1 MQIPVNSI
9 RFFRTA
15 ALDGGVPCE
24 PIRLV
29 QYDKTMPVAAIALT
43 ENGIKYTP
51 PAGALLKV
59 RMKKADGKGV
69 YNDALGLSDSGE
81 VLFLF
86 TQQMTA
92 AFGQGFLNVEVT
104 LPDTG
109 AVKCSDAILVFVAE
123 NAVQEGQIES
133 ADEFLT
139 LVEILEQCKKLA
151 AAAQE
156 SAEDAQDS
164 AEDAALSMQNAANS
178 AAAAAKS
185 AAEALSSK
193 NAAAVSASQAAD
205 SAQGIQEAKDDAA
218 QSAASAEES
227 AIRAENAA
235 RESLGFRTFN
245 GSVRPDENGDL
256 DPSRPMFAGTG
267 ESITVK
273 ATGDRINSIISHG
286 FTEQAGSGDPSPDNV
301 RPINVCGKKLV
312 EVLIDGSFTWRK
324 HATFEGLFFF
334 AGTIFGITPKNST
347 GVYGEQYV
355 PPTTGVNQYTSDM
368 SAQIDQYGAFAIVN
382 KKFKSDSEA
391 DVKAYFTKNPM
402 KFWYEPENEAQAT
415 GIYVPIVTSGEEYR
429 CECLKVNEFLCEGDT
444 VDTCGTENHLWGFL
458 KLTENDNWVVRTAA
472 TADGE
477 KPYFALYIKDVPYGA
492 QTVCDAYKN
501 WGYQVALKNNAISTS
516 IYLNNGFTVR
526 DDRFSDVESWKQH
539 LKSNPITV
547 LYKRSTIK
555 SYSNEPVEIT
565 SVPTDD
571 GTFKVSSDSDVSVYL
586 KPFSDASTVN
596 GKELASVAASGSY
609 NDLTDKPTALKN
621 PNALT
626 LQMGGSN
633 EQVYDGSEAKT
644 FNVTPADIGALGAT
658 EKAESAKTADAAA
671 SGYGFY
677 FKTVNTDAGVEAQAK
692 GVRLSWG
699 KEYSYKLFFGQDPT
713 YGDALCLHPS
723 SSGTYALG
731 NSTARWASIY
741 STNGTI
747 QTSDATRKEQITA
760 LGEKQLAFF
769 EKLRPVSYKLKSG
782 FDDAANHDRLHYGFI
797 AQEVEQ
803 AMGECGITAME
814 FGGLCKDK
822 EIVLAKTLNEDGT
835 ESLASKETGADIY
848 SLRYQEFIALN
859 TAAIQAL
866 KQEVTALRAE
876 LNTMKKGDAET

>member
-15 ALDGGVPCE
+15 AVDGGVPCE
-24 PIRLV
+24 PLRLV

-43 ENGIKYTP
+43 ENGVKYTP
-51 PAGALLKV
+51 PSGALFKV

-156 SAEDAQDS
+156 SAEEAQDS
-164 AEDAALSMQNAANS
+164 AEDAASSMQNAANS

-185 AAEALSSK
+185 AQEALSSK

-205 SAQGIQEAKDDAA
+205 SAQGIQEAKDAAA

-256 DPSRPMFAGTG
+256 DPSRPMFAGTS
-267 ESITVK
+267 ENVTVK
-273 ATGDRINSIISHG
+273 STGDRINNVIIHG
-286 FTEQAGSGDPSPDNV
+286 FTEQAGSGDPSPGNV
-301 RPINVCGKKLV
+301 REIRVGGKKLV
-312 EVLIDGSFTWRK
+312 EKIITGSETFLVNPTYNSVLYIN
-324 HATFEGLFFF
+324 FF
-334 AGTIFGITPKNST
+334 ATDGVGYSQICSHYKSYQGGWGQLPDKTVQLLDGGTLGFRDDRFVNNADGFKKHLADLYKSETP
-347 GVYGEQYV
+347 
-355 PPTTGVNQYTSDM
+355 
-368 SAQIDQYGAFAIVN
+368 
-382 KKFKSDSEA
+382 
-391 DVKAYFTKNPM
+391 VKI
-402 KFWYEPENEAQAT
+402 WYEPKDESQAT
-415 GIYVPIVTSGEEYR
+415 GIYVPVETEGSEYR
-429 CECLKVNEFLCEGDT
+429 CECLKVNEFLCNGDT
-444 VDTCGTENHLWGFL
+444 IDTNGTEKHTKAYKVFDGTENVQYRSDL
-458 KLTENDNWVVRTAA
+458 
-472 TADGE
+472 ADSV
-477 KPYFALYIKDVPYGA
+477 FTISVPGA
-492 QTVCDAYKN
+492 KSGTQICSHYKRYSGA
-501 WGYQVALKNNAISTS
+501 WTTI
-516 IYLNNGFTVR
+516 LNNSCQIVDNTFGFR
-526 DDRFSDVESWKQH
+526 DSRFSTAEQVKAEFAAQYAAGTPVQIEYELPTEYTH
-539 LKSNPITV
+539 
-547 LYKRSTIK
+547 
-555 SYSNEPVEIT
+555 EPVEI
-565 SVPTDD
+565 SAVPSSD
-571 GTFKVSSDSDVSVYL
+571 GTFKVSSESEVSVYL

-609 NDLTDKPTALKN
+609 NDLTNKPTALKN
-621 PNALT
+621 PLALT
-626 LQMGGSN
+626 LQMAGSTA
-633 EQVYDGSEAKT
+633 QTYDGSVAQT
-644 FNVTPADIGALGAT
+644 FNVTPAGIGALGAT
-658 EKAESAKTADAAA
+658 EKAVSAKAADAA
-671 SGYGFY
+671 SGYAFY
-677 FKTVNTDAGVEAQAK
+677 MGHTNKNAGIEAQTK

-699 KEYSYKLFFGQDPT
+699 TEYSYKLFFGQDPN
-713 YGDALCLHPS
+713 YGDALCLHAS
-723 SSGTYALG
+723 SNGLYSFG

-747 QTSDATRKEQITA
+747 QTSDATRKEHITA

-782 FDDAANHDRLHYGFI
+782 FDDAENHDRLHYGFI

-822 EIVLAKTLNEDGT
+822 EVVLAKTLNEDGT
-835 ESLASKETGADIY
+835 ESVASKGTGADIY

-876 LNTMKKGDAET
+876 LDKIKKGDAET